1 MRWVRSDGQWVP
13 VADPATDKRADPG
26 DTGTESTSTVPDRD
40 LAGLEPFD
48 GIRRR
53 WPTILGSVVSIAMV
67 AMLAY
72 ELFDGGWIDLMQAL
86 PDNPAFYLIFLI
98 MYAVPVFFDWAIFRR
113 LWRIPTSAIGALV
126 KKRIANDV
134 VLGYSGEAY
143 FYAWSRQRM
152 QMITAPFGAVKD
164 VSILSAQAANL
175 LTLVAMAVAFPFASS
190 VLTAEQLER
199 VGWVAAITVA
209 ISLPFILFSKRVYS
223 LPGRE
228 LWWVFAMHCLRILAG
243 SFALA
248 WAWHFAMPG
257 VAFTTWAFLVAIRLL
272 VTRLPFVP
280 NKDLLFANIA
290 IILIGQGTDMSELMA
305 LTAAMALLLHV
316 AFIAAF
322 GILAL
327 ARKTDDRQEQ
337 LVGT

>member
-1 MRWVRSDGQWVP
+1 MRGP
-13 VADPATDKRADPG
+13 ADEPT
-26 DTGTESTSTVPDRD
+26 PDRD
-40 LAGLEPFD
+40 LAGLEPFS

-67 AMLAY
+67 AVLAY
-72 ELFDGGWIDLMQAL
+72 ELFDGGLADLRRTL
-86 PDNPAFYLIFLI
+86 PGSPGFYLAFLA
-98 MYAVPVFFDWAIFRR
+98 MYAAPVFFDWLIFRR
-113 LWRIPTSAIGALV
+113 LWRIPTSGIGALV

-143 FYAWSRQRM
+143 FYAWARQRM
-152 QMITAPFGAVKD
+152 QIITAPFGAVKD
-164 VSILSAQAANL
+164 VSILSAQAGNL
-175 LTLVAMAVAFPFASS
+175 LTLIAMAIALPFASG
-190 VLTAEQLER
+190 VLTPDELEG
-199 VGWVAAITVA
+199 VGWAAAITVA
-209 ISLPFILFSKRVYS
+209 ISVPFILFSKRVYS

-228 LWWVFAMHCLRILAG
+228 LWWVFAMHCARILAG

-257 VAFTTWAFLVAIRLL
+257 VAFATWAFLVAIRLL

-316 AFIAAF
+316 ALMGAF
-322 GILAL
+322 GFLAL
-327 ARKTDDRQEQ
+327 ARKTDDRQDQ
-337 LVGT
+337 LVGV

>member
-1 MRWVRSDGQWVP
+1 MSGKLSGIGDSGSG
-13 VADPATDKRADPG
+13 PAHDAQ
-26 DTGTESTSTVPDRD
+26 DRD
-40 LAGLEPFD
+40 LAGLEPFH
-48 GIRRR
+48 GLRRR

-67 AMLAY
+67 AVLAY
-72 ELFDGGWIDLMQAL
+72 ELFDGGLTDLFRTL
-86 PDNPAFYLIFLI
+86 PDNPAFYLTFLA
-98 MYAVPVFFDWAIFRR
+98 MYAAPVFFDWLIFRR
-113 LWRIPTSAIGALV
+113 LWRIPTSGIGALV

-143 FYAWSRQRM
+143 FYAWARQRM
-152 QMITAPFGAVKD
+152 QMIAAPFGAVKD
-164 VSILSAQAANL
+164 VSILSAQAGNL
-175 LTLVAMAVAFPFASS
+175 LTLVAMAVALPFASG
-190 VLTAEQLER
+190 VLTPDELR
-199 VGWVAAITVA
+199 GVGWAAAITVA

-228 LWWVFAMHCLRILAG
+228 LWWVFAVHCLRILIG

-257 VAFTTWAFLVAIRLL
+257 VAFATWAFLVAIRLL

-316 AFIAAF
+316 ALIGAF
-322 GILAL
+322 GLLAL
-327 ARKTDDRQEQ
+327 ARKTNDRQDQ
-337 LVGT
+337 LVGP

>member
-13 VADPATDKRADPG
+13 QAEPAIDGRSDRGVDP
-26 DTGTESTSTVPDRD
+26 TSNGPDRD
-40 LAGLEPFD
+40 LAGLEPFQ
-48 GIRRR
+48 GLKRR
-53 WPTILGSVVSIAMV
+53 WPTVLGSVVSIAMV
-67 AMLAY
+67 AVLAY
-72 ELFDGGWIDLMQAL
+72 ELFDGGLADLFRTL
-86 PDNPAFYLIFLI
+86 PNNPAFYLAFLA
-98 MYAVPVFFDWAIFRR
+98 MYAAPVFFDWIIFRR
-113 LWRIPTSAIGALV
+113 LWRIPTSGIGALV

-143 FYAWSRQRM
+143 FYAWARQRM
-152 QMITAPFGAVKD
+152 RMITAPFGAVKD
-164 VSILSAQAANL
+164 VSILSAQAGNL
-175 LTLVAMAVAFPFASS
+175 LTLIAMAVALPFASG
-190 VLTAEQLER
+190 VLTPEELR
-199 VGWVAAITVA
+199 GVGWAAAITVA

-223 LPGRE
+223 LPGGQ
-228 LWWVFAMHCLRILAG
+228 LWWVFGVHCLRILAG

-316 AFIAAF
+316 ALIGAF
-322 GILAL
+322 GFLAL
-327 ARKTDDRQEQ
+327 ARKTDDRQDQ
-337 LVGT
+337 LVGA

>member
-1 MRWVRSDGQWVP
+1 MRWVRSGGQWVP
-13 VADPATDKRADPG
+13 EEDQVTDRRADRDDFVGNPA
-26 DTGTESTSTVPDRD
+26 SIAPDRD
-40 LAGLEPFD
+40 LAGLEPFQ
-48 GIRRR
+48 GLKRR

-67 AMLAY
+67 AVLAY
-72 ELFDGGWIDLMQAL
+72 ELFDGGLIDLMRTL
-86 PDNPAFYLIFLI
+86 PDNPAFYLVFLA
-98 MYAVPVFFDWAIFRR
+98 MYAAPVFFDWIIFRR
-113 LWRIPTSAIGALV
+113 LWRIPKSGIGALV

-143 FYAWSRQRM
+143 FYAWARQRM
-152 QMITAPFGAVKD
+152 RMIAAPFGAVKD
-164 VSILSAQAANL
+164 VSILSAQAGNL
-175 LTLVAMAVAFPFASS
+175 LTLIAMAVALPFASG
-190 VLTAEQLER
+190 VLTPAELR
-199 VGWVAAITVA
+199 GVGWAAAITVA

-223 LPGRE
+223 LPGAE
-228 LWWVFAMHCLRILAG
+228 LWWVFAIHCLRILAG

-316 AFIAAF
+316 ALMGAF

-327 ARKTDDRQEQ
+327 ARKSDDRQDQ
-337 LVGT
+337 LVGA

>member
-13 VADPATDKRADPG
+13 VTDPPTDKGADPG
-26 DTGTESTSTVPDRD
+26 DLSAESTGAAPDRD
-40 LAGLEPFD
+40 LAGLEPFQ
-48 GIRRR
+48 GLRRR

-72 ELFDGGWIDLMQAL
+72 ELFDGGWIDLMRSL
-86 PDNPAFYLIFLI
+86 PDNPAFYLIFLV
-98 MYAVPVFFDWAIFRR
+98 MYAVPVFFDWVIFRR
-113 LWRIPTSAIGALV
+113 LWRIPASGIGALV

-134 VLGYSGEAY
+134 VMGYSGEAY
-143 FYAWSRQRM
+143 FYAWARQRM
-152 QMITAPFGAVKD
+152 QMIAAPFGAVKD

-175 LTLVAMAVAFPFASS
+175 LTLVAMAVALPFASS

-209 ISLPFILFSKRVYS
+209 IALPFILFSKRVYS
-223 LPGRE
+223 LPGAE

-290 IILIGQGTDMSELMA
+290 IILIGQGTDMSELIA

>member
-1 MRWVRSDGQWVP
+1 MSGKLSGIGDSGG
-13 VADPATDKRADPG
+13 DPAHDAQ
-26 DTGTESTSTVPDRD
+26 DRD
-40 LAGLEPFD
+40 LAGLEPFH
-48 GIRRR
+48 GLRRR
-53 WPTILGSVVSIAMV
+53 RPTILGSVVSIAMV
-67 AMLAY
+67 AVLAY
-72 ELFDGGWIDLMQAL
+72 ELFDGGLADLFRTV
-86 PDNPAFYLIFLI
+86 PDNPGFYLAFLA
-98 MYAVPVFFDWAIFRR
+98 MYAAPVFFDWVIFRR
-113 LWRIPTSAIGALV
+113 LWRIPTSGIGALV

-143 FYAWSRQRM
+143 FYAWARQRM

-164 VSILSAQAANL
+164 VSILSAQAGNL
-175 LTLVAMAVAFPFASS
+175 LTLVAMAIALPFASG
-190 VLTAEQLER
+190 VLTPDELR
-199 VGWVAAITVA
+199 GVGWAAAITVG
-209 ISLPFILFSKRVYS
+209 ISIPFILFSKRVYS

-228 LWWVFAMHCLRILAG
+228 LWWVFAMHCARILGG

-257 VAFTTWAFLVAIRLL
+257 VAFATWAFLVAIRLL

-316 AFIAAF
+316 ALIGAF

-327 ARKTDDRQEQ
+327 ARKTDDRQDQ
-337 LVGT
+337 LVGV

>member
-1 MRWVRSDGQWVP
+1 MRWVRSGGQWVP
-13 VADPATDKRADPG
+13 EQDQGTSRVADIGDFPANSGP
-26 DTGTESTSTVPDRD
+26 TGFDRD
-40 LAGLEPFD
+40 LAGLEPFQ
-48 GIRRR
+48 GLKRR

-67 AMLAY
+67 AVLAF
-72 ELFDGGWIDLMQAL
+72 ELFDGGLADLQRTL
-86 PDNPAFYLIFLI
+86 PTHPAFYVVFLA
-98 MYAVPVFFDWAIFRR
+98 MYAAPVFFDWIIFRR
-113 LWRIPTSAIGALV
+113 LWRIPKSGIGALV

-143 FYAWSRQRM
+143 FYAWARQRM
-152 QMITAPFGAVKD
+152 RMITAPFGAVKD
-164 VSILSAQAANL
+164 VSILSAQAGNL
-175 LTLVAMAVAFPFASS
+175 LTLIAMAVALPFASG
-190 VLTAEQLER
+190 VLTPAELR
-199 VGWVAAITVA
+199 GVGWAAAITVA

-228 LWWVFAMHCLRILAG
+228 LWWVFAIHCLRILAG

-257 VAFTTWAFLVAIRLL
+257 VAFATWAFLVAIRLL

-290 IILIGQGTDMSELMA
+290 IILVGQGTDMSELMA

-316 AFIAAF
+316 ALIGAF

-327 ARKTDDRQEQ
+327 ARKSDDRHDQ
-337 LVGT
+337 LVGA

>member
-1 MRWVRSDGQWVP
+1 MSG
-13 VADPATDKRADPG
+13 KLSGIG
-26 DTGTESTSTVPDRD
+26 DTGSDPAQDRD
-40 LAGLEPFD
+40 LAGLEPFH
-48 GIRRR
+48 GLRRR

-67 AMLAY
+67 AVLAY
-72 ELFDGGWIDLMQAL
+72 ELFDGGLADLFRTL
-86 PDNPAFYLIFLI
+86 PDNPAFYLAFLA
-98 MYAVPVFFDWAIFRR
+98 MYAAPVFFDWLIFRR
-113 LWRIPTSAIGALV
+113 LWRIPTSGIGALV

-143 FYAWSRQRM
+143 FYAWARQRM

-164 VSILSAQAANL
+164 VSILSAQAGNL
-175 LTLVAMAVAFPFASS
+175 LTLVAMAVALPFASG
-190 VLTAEQLER
+190 VLTPDELR
-199 VGWVAAITVA
+199 GVGWAAAITVA

-228 LWWVFAMHCLRILAG
+228 LWWVFGVHCLRILGG

-257 VAFTTWAFLVAIRLL
+257 VAFATWAFLVAIRLL

-316 AFIAAF
+316 ALIGAF
-322 GILAL
+322 GFLAL
-327 ARKTDDRQEQ
+327 ARKTDDRQDQ
-337 LVGT
+337 LVGV

>member
-143 FYAWSRQRM
+143 FYA
-152 QMITAPFGAVKD
+152 
-164 VSILSAQAANL
+164 
-175 LTLVAMAVAFPFASS
+175 
-190 VLTAEQLER
+190 
-199 VGWVAAITVA
+199 
-209 ISLPFILFSKRVYS
+209 
-223 LPGRE
+223 
-228 LWWVFAMHCLRILAG
+228 
-243 SFALA
+243 
-248 WAWHFAMPG
+248 
-257 VAFTTWAFLVAIRLL
+257 
-272 VTRLPFVP
+272 
-280 NKDLLFANIA
+280 
-290 IILIGQGTDMSELMA
+290 
-305 LTAAMALLLHV
+305 
-316 AFIAAF
+316 
-322 GILAL
+322 
-327 ARKTDDRQEQ
+327 
-337 LVGT
+337 

>member
-13 VADPATDKRADPG
+13 QAEPAIDGRNDRGADPAA
-26 DTGTESTSTVPDRD
+26 TGPDRD
-40 LAGLEPFD
+40 LAGLEPFQ
-48 GIRRR
+48 GLKRR
-53 WPTILGSVVSIAMV
+53 WPTVLGSVVSIAMV
-67 AMLAY
+67 AVLAY
-72 ELFDGGWIDLMQAL
+72 ELFDGGLADLFRTL
-86 PDNPAFYLIFLI
+86 PDNPAFYLAFLA
-98 MYAVPVFFDWAIFRR
+98 MYAAPVFFDWIIFRR
-113 LWRIPTSAIGALV
+113 LWRIPTSGIGALV

-143 FYAWSRQRM
+143 FYAWARQRM
-152 QMITAPFGAVKD
+152 RMIAAPFGAVKD
-164 VSILSAQAANL
+164 VSILSAQAGNL
-175 LTLVAMAVAFPFASS
+175 LTLIAMAVALPFASG
-190 VLTAEQLER
+190 VLTPEELR
-199 VGWVAAITVA
+199 GVGWAAAITVA

-223 LPGRE
+223 LPGAE
-228 LWWVFAMHCLRILAG
+228 LWWVFAIHCLRILAG

-272 VTRLPFVP
+272 VTRLPFVT

-316 AFIAAF
+316 ALMGAF

-327 ARKTDDRQEQ
+327 ARKSDDRQDQ
-337 LVGT
+337 LVGA

>member
-1 MRWVRSDGQWVP
+1 MRDS
-13 VADPATDKRADPG
+13 ANDPMRDAQG
-26 DTGTESTSTVPDRD
+26 RD
-40 LAGLEPFD
+40 LAGLEPFQ
-48 GIRRR
+48 GLRRR
-53 WPTILGSVVSIAMV
+53 WPTLLGSVVSIAMV
-67 AMLAY
+67 AVLAY
-72 ELFDGGWIDLMQAL
+72 ELFDGGLADLMRTL
-86 PDNPAFYLIFLI
+86 PDSPGFYFAFLL
-98 MYAVPVFFDWAIFRR
+98 MYAAPVTFDWIIFRR
-113 LWRIPTSAIGALV
+113 LWRIPTSGVGALV

-143 FYAWSRQRM
+143 FYAWARQRM
-152 QMITAPFGAVKD
+152 RMIAAPFGAVKD
-164 VSILSAQAANL
+164 VSILSAQAGNL
-175 LTLVAMAVAFPFASS
+175 LTLVAMAIALPFASG
-190 VLTAEQLER
+190 VLTPDELR
-199 VGWVAAITVA
+199 GVGWAAAITVA

-228 LWWVFAMHCLRILAG
+228 LWWVFAMHCARILGG

-257 VAFTTWAFLVAIRLL
+257 VAFSTWAFLVAIRLL

-316 AFIAAF
+316 ALIGAF
-322 GILAL
+322 GFLAL

>member
-1 MRWVRSDGQWVP
+1 MSG
-13 VADPATDKRADPG
+13 KLSGIG
-26 DTGTESTSTVPDRD
+26 DTGSDRAHDAQDRD
-40 LAGLEPFD
+40 LAGLEPFH
-48 GIRRR
+48 GLRRR

-67 AMLAY
+67 AVLAY
-72 ELFDGGWIDLMQAL
+72 ELFDGGLADLSRTL
-86 PDNPAFYLIFLI
+86 PDNPAFYLTFLA
-98 MYAVPVFFDWAIFRR
+98 MYAAPVFFDWVIFRR
-113 LWRIPTSAIGALV
+113 LWRIPTSGIGALV

-143 FYAWSRQRM
+143 FYAWARQRM
-152 QMITAPFGAVKD
+152 RMIAAPFGAVKD
-164 VSILSAQAANL
+164 VSILSAQAGNL
-175 LTLVAMAVAFPFASS
+175 LTLIAMAIALPFASG
-190 VLTAEQLER
+190 VLTPDELR
-199 VGWVAAITVA
+199 GVGWAAAITVA

-228 LWWVFAMHCLRILAG
+228 LWWVFGVHCLRILAG

-257 VAFTTWAFLVAIRLL
+257 VAFATWAFLVAIRLL

-316 AFIAAF
+316 ALIGAF
-322 GILAL
+322 GFLAL
-327 ARKTDDRQEQ
+327 ARKTDDRQDQ
-337 LVGT
+337 LVGV

>member
-13 VADPATDKRADPG
+13 QAEPAIDGRNDRGADPV
-26 DTGTESTSTVPDRD
+26 DTSPDRD
-40 LAGLEPFD
+40 LAGLEPFQ
-48 GIRRR
+48 GLKRR
-53 WPTILGSVVSIAMV
+53 WPTVLGSVVSIAMV
-67 AMLAY
+67 AVLAY
-72 ELFDGGWIDLMQAL
+72 ELFDGGLADLFRTL
-86 PDNPAFYLIFLI
+86 PDNPAFYLAFLA
-98 MYAVPVFFDWAIFRR
+98 MYAAPVFFDWIIFRR
-113 LWRIPTSAIGALV
+113 LWRIPTSGIGALV

-143 FYAWSRQRM
+143 FYAWARQRM
-152 QMITAPFGAVKD
+152 RMITAPFGAVKD
-164 VSILSAQAANL
+164 VSILSAQAGNL
-175 LTLVAMAVAFPFASS
+175 LTLIAMAVALPFASG
-190 VLTAEQLER
+190 VLTPEELR
-199 VGWVAAITVA
+199 GVGWAAAITVA

-223 LPGRE
+223 LPGGQ
-228 LWWVFAMHCLRILAG
+228 LWWVFAIHCTRILAG

-316 AFIAAF
+316 ALIGAF
-322 GILAL
+322 GLLAL
-327 ARKTDDRQEQ
+327 ARKTDDRQDQ
-337 LVGT
+337 LVGA